1 MSGDDDAPAWGP
13 ARRVLAAEVAEQVLL
28 HGRSRI
34 AVGTELGLSRF
45 QVARLLD
52 AARERGLVRVAIDP
66 GGDVDA
72 ARSAAVRAA
81 YGLRRALV
89 ARDDD
94 THPDGG
100 GVPALAAALLAETV
114 GTGDVLGLAWSRTVN
129 DVVGLLPRL
138 ARCTVVQLC
147 GAYSLPW
154 RRDGSATAVFRAAA
168 LCGGDAYPVYAP
180 LLLPD
185 ADTARAVRAQP
196 GVADALARCAALDTA
211 VVGIGAWR
219 AGHSTVHDVLTAPE
233 RRRLAEGGAVGEVV
247 GLLVD
252 RTGRVLDS
260 GPAHQLVA
268 AGEADL
274 RAAGDVIALVRDPER
289 ADATRAVLRS
299 GLVHTLVCDAATA
312 DALRVAGDGRHPPTA
327 TTS

>member
-52 AARERGLVRVAIDP
+52 AALERGLVRVDIDP
-66 GGDVDA
+66 GADVDA
-72 ARSAAVRAA
+72 RRSSAVRAA
-81 YGLRRALV
+81 HGLRRALV
-89 ARDDD
+89 ARDD
-94 THPDGG
+94 G

-233 RRRLAEGGAVGEVV
+233 RRRLAAGGAVGEVV
-247 GLLVD
+247 GLLID
-252 RTGRVLDS
+252 RAGRVLDS

-289 ADATRAVLRS
+289 AEATRAVLRS

-312 DALRVAGDGRHPPTA
+312 DALLAPGDGRHPPGGA
-327 TTS
+327 

>member
-1 MSGDDDAPAWGP
+1 MSADDGFAWGP
-13 ARRVLAAEVAEQVLL
+13 ARRVLAAEVAEQVLV

-52 AARERGLVRVAIDP
+52 AAREHGLVHVAVDP
-66 GGDVDA
+66 GPDLDA
-72 ARSAAVRAA
+72 ARSAAVRTG

-89 ARDDD
+89 ARG
-94 THPDGG
+94 DGNDG

-168 LCGGDAYPVYAP
+168 LCGGDAYPMYAP

-211 VVGIGAWR
+211 VVAIGAWR

-233 RRRLAEGGAVGEVV
+233 RRRLAEDGAVGEVV

-252 RTGRVLDS
+252 RDGRVLDN

-274 RAAGDVIALVRDPER
+274 RAADDMIALVRDPER
-289 ADATRAVLRS
+289 AAAAAAVLRS
-299 GLVHTLVCDAATA
+299 GLVDTLVCDAATA
-312 DALRVAGDGRHPPTA
+312 DALLDGGTP
-327 TTS
+327 